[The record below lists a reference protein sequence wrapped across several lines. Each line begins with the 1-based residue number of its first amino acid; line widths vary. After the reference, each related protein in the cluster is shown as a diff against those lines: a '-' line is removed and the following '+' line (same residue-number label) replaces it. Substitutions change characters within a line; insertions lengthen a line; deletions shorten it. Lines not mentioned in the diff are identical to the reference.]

1 MARWLTRAEALKAL
15 GVRAQT
21 LYAYVSRGR
30 IAAVTDPHD
39 PRKSL
44 YSADDVEGLRSR
56 QRQGR
61 QLQAVAK
68 GAIAWGEPV
77 LDTAISTVLH
87 GRLFYRGHDVV
98 RLADTALFE
107 DVVTLLIGAEAV
119 PVMPA
124 DLVRGDGLPAAF
136 VLLGALAPSDRP
148 TYGRTA
154 TSLAREAGRL
164 LGVMAVALG
173 ADPAAGS
180 IHQGFARAWDRPE
193 AAVGILRVLV
203 LLADHELNPST
214 FATRVTAS
222 TGASLAAC
230 LLSGL
235 STLSGPLHGTAPQAA
250 RQLTDEAMRVGAARV
265 VRDRLLEGRVLPG
278 FGHRLYAG
286 IDPRAEAL
294 LATIELPA
302 ALHELAVLVREETG
316 LEPNVDF
323 ALAAFTIAHRLP
335 AEAATTL
342 FAAAR
347 TAGWLAHAV
356 EQATTGQLIRPRARY
371 VGVRPVE

>member
-1 MARWLTRAEALKAL
+1 MARWLGRAEALKAL

-21 LYAYVSRGR
+21 LYAYASRGR
-30 IAAVTDPHD
+30 IASVTDPHD

-44 YSADDVEGLRSR
+44 YSADDVEALRSR

-87 GRLFYRGHDVV
+87 GRLFYRGQDVV
-98 RLADTALFE
+98 ELAETATLE
-107 DVVTLLIGAEAV
+107 EVAALLIGGEAK
-119 PVMPA
+119 PA
-124 DLVRGDGLPAAF
+124 VAGELSRGQDLASAFAVLAVRAAT
-136 VLLGALAPSDRP
+136 DRP

-154 TSLAREAGRL
+154 TSLAREAGEL
-164 LGVMAVALG
+164 LGVMTSALG
-173 ADPAAGS
+173 AHPAGA
-180 IHQGFARAWDRPE
+180 IHLGFARAWDRPE
-193 AAVGILRVLV
+193 AADGLRRLLV
-203 LLADHELNPST
+203 LLADHELNAST
-214 FATRVTAS
+214 FAARVTAS
-222 TGASLAAC
+222 TGAPLAAC

-250 RQLTDEAMRVGAARV
+250 RILADEAMRRGAAPVLRE
-265 VRDRLLEGRVLPG
+265 RQQEGRPLPG

-286 IDPRAEAL
+286 TDPRAEAL
-294 LATIELPA
+294 LATLPLPA
-302 ALHELAVLVREETG
+302 ALHELMVEVREESG

-323 ALAAFTIAHRLP
+323 ALTAFTLAHDLP

-371 VGVRPVE
+371 VGVQPTE

>member
-1 MARWLTRAEALKAL
+1 MARWLTRAEALKTL

-39 PRKSL
+39 SRKSL
-44 YSADDVEGLRSR
+44 YSADDVEGLRQR

-61 QLQAVAK
+61 RLQAVAA

-98 RLADTALFE
+98 RLAGTATLE
-107 DVVTLLIGAEAV
+107 EVAALLIGGEAA
-119 PVMPA
+119 PPIRPA
-124 DLVRGDGLPAAF
+124 PGQGLASAF
-136 VLLGALAPSDRP
+136 AALAARAAADRP

-154 TSLAREAGRL
+154 TSLAREAGEL
-164 LGVMAVALG
+164 LGVMASALG
-173 ADPAAGS
+173 VDSAAGA
-180 IHQGFARAWDRPE
+180 IHLGFAHAWKRPD
-193 AAVGILRVLV
+193 AADGLRRLLV
-203 LLADHELNPST
+203 LLADHELNAST
-214 FATRVTAS
+214 FAARVTAS
-222 TGASLAAC
+222 TGAPLAAC

-250 RQLTDEAMRVGAARV
+250 RILAEEVMRHGVARV
-265 VRDRLLEGRVLPG
+265 VRERQQEGRPLPG

-294 LATIELPA
+294 LATLPLPA
-302 ALHELAVLVREETG
+302 ALHELMVRVREETG

-323 ALAAFTIAHRLP
+323 ALTAFTMAHQLP

-347 TAGWLAHAV
+347 SAGWLAHAV
-356 EQATTGQLIRPRARY
+356 EQAITGQLIRPRARY
-371 VGVRPVE
+371 VGVRPME